1 MRGQSAEKSGSTAS
15 PESTEPSPSRLRGWK
30 GLYFEISALCALIAP
45 QGILMIRLLT
55 ALLLQNFF
63 IQVATTTLA
72 FAQIEMALE
81 DVIVIDPALCAF
93 AEFTPPEPIPTI
105 CQKYAESGQSRG
117 YLSDVG
123 HWCVVAMEGTT
134 EAEIREECQVTPED

>member
-1 MRGQSAEKSGSTAS
+1 
-15 PESTEPSPSRLRGWK
+15 
-30 GLYFEISALCALIAP
+30 
-45 QGILMIRLLT
+45 MIRLLT
-55 ALLLQNFF
+55 VVLLQSLC

-117 YLSDVG
+117 FLSDVG
-123 HWCVVAMEGTT
+123 HWCVIAMEGTN
-134 EAEIREECQVTPED
+134 EARIREECQVTAED

>member
-1 MRGQSAEKSGSTAS
+1 MTRERRV
-15 PESTEPSPSRLRGWK
+15 RLAALAHK
-30 GLYFEISALCALIAP
+30 PHYEISALCALIEP
-45 QGILMIRLLT
+45 QGDTMIRLLT
-55 ALLLQNFF
+55 VVLLQSLF
-63 IQVATTTLA
+63 ILVATTTLA
-72 FAQIEMALE
+72 VAQIEMTLE
-81 DVIVIDPALCAF
+81 DVIVIDPALCAIV
-93 AEFTPPEPIPTI
+93 EFTPPEPVPTI